1 MKAQILMLREMGR
14 TYTQIAEVYNVK
26 PSRIYSMINNRII
39 GVPIDFVP
47 LSEYM
52 KEYGY
57 SNNKVYW
64 HIRVGNIKHIKINN
78 RLYVSLD
85 TKIVNRTKGL
95 TSDAIDIIVQML
107 NNSNLSYRAIGKLV
121 GCSGQTVKNYKD
133 MLCN

>member
-1 MKAQILMLREMGR
+1 MLRDLGR
-14 TYTQIAEVYNVK
+14 TYSQIAELYNTK
-26 PSRIYSMINNRII
+26 PSKIYNILHDKIE

-47 LSEYM
+47 LSVYM

-57 SNNKVYW
+57 SHDKAYW
-64 HIRVGNIKHIKINN
+64 HIRVGNIKYVKVSN

-85 TKIVNRTKGL
+85 TKINKHTRGL

-107 NNSNLSYRAIGKLV
+107 KHSELSYRAIGKLV

-133 MLCN
+133 MLC